1 MTTSNVAGDHIH
13 LAADM
18 AADTDCYQQGRKG
31 IAYAWHALYAAAQ
44 VETIEHELSLLT
56 PEFAE

>member
-13 LAADM
+13 LAAVM
-18 AADTDCYQQGRKG
+18 AADTDCFQQGRKG
-31 IAYAWHALYAAAQ
+31 IAYAWHELYAAAQ
-44 VETIEHELSLLT
+44 VETIEHELSMLA